1 MTVLDEGMTFI
12 AKTTLTGTQAIEFTS
27 IPTSYET
34 LLIVITSLG
43 SYSGTSTLDLTLRV
57 NGDSGSNYG
66 EITSFGATGGTASY
80 SYGINTN
87 HVRVGNMP
95 GNSNSNV
102 RALNL
107 IYIYDYGSTTRRRQI
122 VGESYHA
129 YGRAG
134 YYCGA
139 WNNSSSAI
147 SSIQIQGELGTYQ
160 TTTGTYAALYG
171 IAGY

>member
-1 MTVLDEGMTFI
+1 MTVSDEGMTFI
-12 AKTTLTGTQAIEFTS
+12 AKTTLTGTQAVQFTN

-43 SYSGTSTLDLTLRV
+43 NYGGTSTLDLTLRV

-66 EITSFGATGGTASY
+66 QVVSFGNGSTYSY
-80 SYGINTN
+80 AYGINTN

-95 GNSNSNV
+95 GNSNSTV

-129 YGRAG
+129 YGRPG
-134 YYCGA
+134 YYCGV

-147 SSIQIQGELGTYQ
+147 NSIQIQGENGTYQ

-171 IAGY
+171 IAGN

>member
-1 MTVLDEGMTFI
+1 MTVLNEGMTFI

-27 IPTSYET
+27 IPSSYES

-43 SYSGTSTLDLTLRV
+43 NYGGGSTLDLTLRV
-57 NGDSGSNYG
+57 NSDSSSNYG
-66 EITSFGATGGTASY
+66 QLVSFGDASAASY
-80 SYGINTN
+80 SASANSN

-95 GNSNSNV
+95 GNANSGV

-122 VGESYHA
+122 IGESYHGF
-129 YGRAG
+129 GRAG
-134 YYCGA
+134 SYAGMY
-139 WNNSSSAI
+139 NNSSTAI
-147 SSIQIQGELGTYQ
+147 TSIQIQGENGTYQ

-171 IAGY
+171 IAGA